1 MRWLENAVGLFL
13 MNPDGFRFLY
23 RKDDYM
29 KDKLLEA
36 AKTIK
41 DYCAND
47 SVYHE
52 EECPFF
58 LGYENDNNNAKY
70 KTIRCALNLGYT
82 LPSNWDI

>member
-1 MRWLENAVGLFL
+1 
-13 MNPDGFRFLY
+13 
-23 RKDDYM
+23 M

-58 LGYENDNNNAKY
+58 LGYENDNNDAQY

-82 LPSNWDI
+82 SPSNWDI